1 MVDFS
6 SFKFFEAKSLENH
19 NLSKKLRTFFTR
31 RFLSSPLCEKASPET
46 IAPQGFQGTAKKFGR
61 RFLRFGSRRTDYVNK
76 FGYFPP
82 VCSW

>member
-31 RFLSSPLCEKASPET
+31 RFLSIPLRENPRLET
-46 IAPQGFQGTAKKFGR
+46 LAPQGFPASTKKFG
-61 RFLRFGSRRTDYVNK
+61 S
-76 FGYFPP
+76 
-82 VCSW
+82 